1 MTASSSSG
9 ACGCIFFVF
18 LVHIFVQKSLV
29 FQVSGSVGDEAG
41 VVGVVVDVL
50 DAVYCQLLFLA
61 GELVPFAAATGDV
74 DFRLPHHGVVFVPET
89 VEVCGDF
96 FLSGVF
102 GFRRDTSG
110 PKIKVGDTDMEYLFL
125 MRDEVYNASFGQS
138 LKETGGFGACPAE
151 NIAPVVI
158 ADKGVTAFA

>member
-61 GELVPFAAATGDV
+61 GELVPFAAAAGDV

-125 MRDEVYNASFGQS
+125 MKKCME
-138 LKETGGFGACPAE
+138 
-151 NIAPVVI
+151 
-158 ADKGVTAFA
+158 